1 MIDSARWA
9 KNFPP
14 KRGSVRRDGI
24 ATWALCGGL
33 PYGLVFVGC
42 RRATHICLCR
52 WLIQLKKISPTC
64 SSIGIII
71 YYNPLYIYGMDWDGI
86 YFLHLFAY
94 WNQQSDLYIN
104 MSMRQQLRFV
114 VPGLSLLS
122 QLNLNS
128 TDKSGSHRQNS
139 DIINEYTVYIYMIV
153 YAYTIYIHYI
163 NIIILYIL
171 YTVIW
176 CNLALIN
183 RGLTLE
189 VNHTPR

>member
-1 MIDSARWA
+1 MQWNLREHGQYSTYLNTSHSNFYTINSPLKNDKYQITSCEIAWSCIETNQLAPTMSCANEAARWIRTFFSRSVIDSARWA

-42 RRATHICLCR
+42 RATHICLCR

-86 YFLHLFAY
+86 YFLPIETN
-94 WNQQSDLYIN
+94 NQIYISTCQCVN
-104 MSMRQQLRFV
+104 SS
-114 VPGLSLLS
+114 GLLS
-122 QLNLNS
+122 Q
-128 TDKSGSHRQNS
+128 
-139 DIINEYTVYIYMIV
+139 
-153 YAYTIYIHYI
+153 AYHY
-163 NIIILYIL
+163 
-171 YTVIW
+171 W
-176 CNLALIN
+176 
-183 RGLTLE
+183 
-189 VNHTPR
+189 VNWI

>member
-1 MIDSARWA
+1 
-9 KNFPP
+9 
-14 KRGSVRRDGI
+14 
-24 ATWALCGGL
+24 
-33 PYGLVFVGC
+33 
-42 RRATHICLCR
+42 
-52 WLIQLKKISPTC
+52 
-64 SSIGIII
+64 
-71 YYNPLYIYGMDWDGI
+71 
-86 YFLHLFAY
+86 
-94 WNQQSDLYIN
+94 

-171 YTVIW
+171 YTVI
-176 CNLALIN
+176 
-183 RGLTLE
+183 
-189 VNHTPR
+189 